1 MRFRLEIVDLELL
14 EPIVS
19 EYSSPSCGQVDDRM
33 TRFKIVA
40 CFSCGPVAASPKSF
54 V

>member
-1 MRFRLEIVDLELL
+1 MGFRLEIVDLELL

-19 EYSSPSCGQVDDRM
+19 VDDRM
-33 TRFKIVA
+33 TCFTIVA
-40 CFSCGPVAASPKSF
+40 RFSCGPVAASPRRL